1 MHEPFETRFYLSP
14 ALTANQRAAAEARI
28 RAAGAQLDARIRR
41 GTHFV
46 VATRAECR
54 AARRDIAAGH
64 RMPTYITV
72 VELSR
77 RLAGSMVVAL
87 VDGEEHVLDFG
98 SGKLTKRFPSAVAAM
113 LPLAEDEVT
122 KERVEEILAAAGIKT
137 TRDEDD
143 DIVAHA
149 LGEPVNVMISEERQ
163 FVRFVKLVRVGAFVS
178 EESRSEAVTKLNHEF
193 DVVRFRLWHDTG
205 ICADYSMPFTY
216 GILPAQLVSMLL
228 GVSWVVQSALRSD
241 IASELLGETG

>member
-1 MHEPFETRFYLSP
+1 MPEPFETRYYLSP
-14 ALTANQRAAAEARI
+14 ALTARQRAAAESRI

-41 GTHFV
+41 ATHFV
-46 VATRAECR
+46 VSTRAECR
-54 AARRDIAAGH
+54 AARRDRAAGH

-72 VELSR
+72 AELGR

-98 SGKLTKRFPSAVAAM
+98 SGKLTKRFPSEVAAM

-122 KERVEEILAAAGIKT
+122 KERVEEILAASGIRT

-143 DIVAHA
+143 DVVAHA
-149 LGEPVNVMISEERQ
+149 LGEAVNILISEERQ
-163 FVRFVKLVRVGAFVS
+163 FVRFLKLVPVGAFVS
-178 EESRSEAVTKLNHEF
+178 EESRSEAATKLNHEF

-205 ICADYSMPFTY
+205 ICADYAMPFTY
-216 GILPAQLVSMLL
+216 GILPAQLVTMLL
-228 GVSWVVQSALRSD
+228 GFSWVVKSALQ
-241 IASELLGETG
+241 SEIVAELRGEMG